1 MNEETRLML
10 KNIVLDFW
18 QSGLCPEEW
27 ETGLLKIL
35 TKKGDLGLPGNH
47 RGIML
52 LEVSYKIVA
61 NILKMRL
68 LPIEEEL
75 DHESQCG
82 FRPQRGC
89 SDAVYTVK
97 MALKKRREHG
107 LESWVLFLDLVK
119 AFDRVPR

>member
-35 TKKGDLGLPGNH
+35 AKKGDLGLPGNH

-75 DHESQCG
+75 DQSGEGLQDIMRAIVLSPL
-82 FRPQRGC
+82 FRQRRGH
-89 SDAVYTVK
+89 SADEYVQLTG
-97 MALKKRREHG
+97 E
-107 LESWVLFLDLVK
+107 EQ
-119 AFDRVPR
+119 